1 MTFNVKSF
9 IILPMDLD
17 KNKKINK
24 KWFADKKKLLFGLD
38 FILILLITFST
49 LYLFDLVPEEFK
61 SVIGRYPD
69 NKIKEVKGQGEIP
82 LSIKISSIGVDSQI
96 YNPTSTNV
104 EILDSYLLKGAVRY
118 PGSALLGMSGNV
130 FLFGHSTGYKIV
142 NNQAYKTF
150 NGLKNLKAGDLI
162 SVFSDKNEY
171 VYKVL
176 TVKLEGADEALVKF
190 DTVGKK
196 LTLSTCNTFG
206 AKSERYVVEAEQI
219 NVKPI
224 IK

>member
-1 MTFNVKSF
+1 
-9 IILPMDLD
+9 MDLD
-17 KNKKINK
+17 KNKKIHR

-38 FILILLITFST
+38 FILVLIITFST

-61 SVIGRYPD
+61 NVIGRYPD
-69 NKIKEVKGQGEIP
+69 GNSKELGGRGEMP
-82 LSIKISSIGVDSQI
+82 LSIKIPSIGVDSQI
-96 YNPTSTNV
+96 YNPTSTDVN
-104 EILDSYLLKGAVRY
+104 ILDSYLLKGAVRY
-118 PGSALLGMSGNV
+118 PGSALLGTSGNV
-130 FLFGHSTGYKIV
+130 FLFGHSTGFKIV
-142 NNQAYKTF
+142 NNQAFKTF

-190 DTVGKK
+190 DSTGKK

-206 AKSERYVVEAEQI
+206 AKSERYVVESELL
-219 NVKPI
+219 NFKPI
-224 IK
+224 AK

>member
-1 MTFNVKSF
+1 
-9 IILPMDLD
+9 MDLD
-17 KNKKINK
+17 KNKKIHG

-38 FILILLITFST
+38 FILVLIITFST

-61 SVIGRYPD
+61 NVIGRYPD
-69 NKIKEVKGQGEIP
+69 SKVKEVKGQGEIP
-82 LSIKISSIGVDSQI
+82 LSIKIPSIGINSQI
-96 YNPTSTNV
+96 YNPTSTDVN
-104 EILDSYLLKGAVRY
+104 ILDSYLLKGAVHY
-118 PGSALLGMSGNV
+118 PGSALLGTIGNV

-171 VYKVL
+171 IYKVL
-176 TVKLEGADEALVKF
+176 NVKLEGADETLVKF
-190 DTVGKK
+190 GSTGKK

-206 AKSERYVVEAEQI
+206 AKSERYVVEAEQV
-219 NVKPI
+219 NFKPI
-224 IK
+224 AK